1 MHHTVGDE
9 RSMSEEVIED
19 KKQSIREKLIEKK
32 EKEKETQSKKKI
44 NGEIEENVT
53 NCTALNDFVE
63 RNNSIATVRKE
74 NVFVDGVTVD
84 EQKIIDQRVKLQQK
98 QFEFFEQREK
108 QQKYSWIKR
117 MHPYITMDEALAAL
131 DLCSGDEVPKF

>member
-131 DLCSGDEVPKF
+131 DICSGDEVPKF